1 MSAAPSVSVVVPVL
15 NAARTLPYCLGSLER
30 LDPAPSQVLLV
41 DNGSTDG
48 SLGLLRAFAERRSG
62 ARALEEPRRGAAAA
76 RNAGIRAAT
85 GDVVAFTDSDCE
97 PESEWLDHLTRP
109 FTDAR
114 VGAVAGRVTAA
125 PAGSITELFSAL
137 YTLQS
142 PNLPARLTHWTPW
155 QGGFPTANLAVR
167 RRRLEE
173 LGGFDERIEI
183 YGEDYDLCARLYT
196 AGAEV
201 AYEPEAVVV
210 HHHRTSVAG
219 MLRQTFGFGR
229 AHPFLLNRHAPRGL
243 WIDLP
248 FRSFG
253 PTGFPGRAWVDLAA
267 ADKKVLAI
275 LLLGAVYGPSLWL
288 LAPYAGWLVVLAR
301 RRARIAGA
309 PVSLLGGMAL
319 AGMLLL
325 KSGAMTAGRWYGSA
339 RYGAVCF

>member
-1 MSAAPSVSVVVPVL
+1 MSSVSVVVPVL
-15 NAARTLPYCLGSLER
+15 NGARTLQRCLGALER
-30 LDPAPSQVLLV
+30 LDPAPSEVLLI

-48 SLGLLRAFAERRSG
+48 SLGLLRAFAGRRSG

-76 RNAGIRAAT
+76 RNTGIRAAT

-97 PESEWLDHLTRP
+97 PDSGWLDHLIRP
-109 FTDAR
+109 FTDAH
-114 VGAVAGRVTAA
+114 VGAVAGRVAA
-125 PAGSITELFSAL
+125 ARAGSITELFSAL

-142 PNLPARLTHWTPW
+142 PDLPARLTHWTPW

-173 LGGFDERIEI
+173 LGGFDERMEI

-201 AYEPEAVVV
+201 AYQPEAVVV
-210 HHHRTSVAG
+210 HHHRTTVAG
-219 MLRQTFGFGR
+219 MLRQSFGFGR
-229 AHPFLLNRHAPRGL
+229 AHPWLLKRHAPRGL
-243 WIDLP
+243 WLDLP

-253 PTGFPGRAWVDLAA
+253 LTRFPGRAWVDLAA

-275 LLLGAVYGPSLWL
+275 LLLGTVYGPSLWL
-288 LAPYAGWLVVLAR
+288 LVPYAGWLTAATG
-301 RRARIAGA
+301 RRARLAGA
-309 PVSLLGGMAL
+309 PVSLLGGLAL
-319 AGMLLL
+319 AGMLVL

-339 RYGAVCF
+339 RYGALCF

>member
-15 NAARTLPYCLGSLER
+15 NAARTLPRCLGSLER
-30 LDPAPSQVLLV
+30 LDPAPAEVLLV

-97 PESEWLDHLTRP
+97 PESGWLEHLTWP
-109 FTDAR
+109 FTDPR

-125 PAGSITELFSAL
+125 PAASIIELFSAL

-142 PNLPARLTHWTPW
+142 PNGPARLTRWTPW

-167 RRRLEE
+167 RRLLNE

-183 YGEDYDLCARLYT
+183 YGEDYDLCARLYA
-196 AGAEV
+196 AGAQI
-201 AYEPEAVVV
+201 AYEPSALVA
-210 HHHRTSVAG
+210 HHHRTTARS
-219 MLRQTFGFGR
+219 MLRQAFGFGR
-229 AHPFLLNRHAPRGL
+229 GHALLLRRHAARGL

-248 FRSFG
+248 FRSF
-253 PTGFPGRAWVDLAA
+253 TASWFPGRAWIDLAS
-267 ADKKVLAI
+267 ADKKVLA
-275 LLLGAVYGPSLWL
+275 LLFLGGVWTSVLWL
-288 LAPYAGWLVVLAR
+288 LLPYAGWLVVSTW
-301 RRARIAGA
+301 RRARSAGSGV
-309 PVSLLGGMAL
+309 PVVTALAL
-319 AGMLLL
+319 AGLLLL
-325 KSGAMTAGRWYGSA
+325 KSGALTVGRWYGSVK
-339 RYGAVCF
+339 YGAVCV